1 MLTQP
6 GVAHVILLLGNND
19 IVFGQLI
26 PGDAVTSQQIIQA
39 HQMLIQRA
47 HLRGLKIYGA
57 TLTPFKGALDESLFP
72 AAEAQRQAVNAWIRT
87 SGEYDAVIDFDLA
100 VRDQND
106 PAQLDPLRRADF
118 LHPNNDGYAAMAD
131 AIDLTLF
138 KSNELQYWFR

>member
-1 MLTQP
+1 
-6 GVAHVILLLGNND
+6 VIVLLGNND
-19 IVFGQLI
+19 IIFGQLI
-26 PGDAVTSQQIIQA
+26 PGDAVTSEQIIQA
-39 HQMLIQRA
+39 HQMLIERA
-47 HLRGLKIYGA
+47 HLRGLTIYGA

-100 VRDQND
+100 VRDQHD

-118 LHPNNDGYAAMAD
+118 LHPDNDGYAAMAD

-138 KSNELQYWFR
+138 KSNELQ